1 MDKSSYGNMDEI
13 ITKHIDLNVRVDFL
27 NKEFVGWVILRMER
41 LKSIDRIDLDMSGLM
56 ISGVFRVLD
65 SDE

>member
-1 MDKSSYGNMDEI
+1 MDEI

-27 NKEFVGWVILRMER
+27 NKELVGWVILRMER

>member
-27 NKEFVGWVILRMER
+27 NKELVGWVILRMER